1 MLSDHQMV
9 MNRMVTVKRQVNL
22 NALVLAAALM
32 LWGLCSPVVA
42 QSPVPAK
49 PIHFIVGF
57 TPGGPSDVLA
67 RALGRYMGDVLKQN
81 VIVENRPGA
90 GGNLAAELVAR
101 SPADGNTWLLG
112 NNSILATNAVLYPK
126 LSFDPIRD
134 FDAVGLV
141 GIQPSILVVSS
152 KLPVQSASQL
162 IAYAK
167 AHPGQLN
174 FASSGTGAAAHL
186 TGQWFKTE
194 AGLDIEHVPYKGAQP
209 ALTDLFGGQVQMMF
223 ATSASVMPFVQQ
235 NRLRALAVTSAQRMP
250 DLPDLPTMMES
261 GLPNFEVVS
270 WHGIVV
276 PAGTPRAMIQR
287 LNQALNQAL
296 NSKDIGTQF
305 KNLGVQVSPGTP
317 ESFTAFIKS
326 AVVSQRS
333 SEESELIGL
342 EIRV

>member
-1 MLSDHQMV
+1 MIFQCLLATGLAVLS
-9 MNRMVTVKRQVNL
+9 L
-22 NALVLAAALM
+22 LLP
-32 LWGLCSPVVA
+32 CFA
-42 QSPVPAK
+42 QSEGTAPAK
-49 PIHFIVGF
+49 PIHFVVGF

-67 RALGRYMGDVLKQN
+67 RALGRAMGETLKQS

-101 SPADGNTWLLG
+101 SPADGSTWLLG
-112 NNSILATNAVLYPK
+112 NNSILATNSVLYQK
-126 LSFDPIRD
+126 LAFDPIRD

-152 KLPVQSASQL
+152 KVPAQNVSQL
-162 IAYAK
+162 IAYTK
-167 AHPGQLN
+167 AHPGKLN

-209 ALTDLFGGQVQMMF
+209 ALTDLLTGQVQMMF

-250 DLPDLPTMMES
+250 DLPELPTMVES
-261 GLPNFEVVS
+261 GLPGFEVVS

-276 PAGTPRAMIQR
+276 PAGTPRVIVLR
-287 LNQALNQAL
+287 LNQALNLAL
-296 NSKDIGTQF
+296 NSPEIRAQF
-305 KNLGVQVSPGTP
+305 KNLGVQVSAGTP
-317 ESFTAFIKS
+317 ESFATFIKS
-326 AVVSQRS
+326 EAPKWAKMVKDSGARAD
-333 SEESELIGL
+333 
-342 EIRV
+342 